1 MSIGVMLFEQPART
15 SNKYEMWTRVPDA
28 EVTVVSDREGWGAQ
42 RTVVCDVA
50 RLPLLGGVEG
60 WTAAPALLRG
70 VRRLDP
76 SGIDVV
82 ASHELYSFTTAQAAA
97 FARRHGLPHVVH
109 VSETMPDNPVYR
121 IPPYS
126 VITKRSLRSV
136 TWLVC
141 TTERAR
147 QHARVLG
154 FDPERTTVVHS
165 GIDTEFFHPAARLT
179 PDPEV
184 LFIGMLRANRGAD
197 KGVRELVAASDLL
210 SARGVGHRLRMVGQG
225 HLREELDE
233 CARSRPSLEL
243 LGRVPREQIA
253 DLLRSARVL
262 VLGSKRTWKWEEQFG
277 FVLAEAMASGLAV
290 VATTCG
296 SIPEIVAPWNPL
308 VAEGDP
314 DALADGI
321 ARALGPDGDEWG
333 RKNRTWAVEHF
344 ELGAQAERIR
354 GALESAIA
362 QMPRQLPGR

>member
-1 MSIGVMLFEQPART
+1 MSLGVMLFEQPART

-42 RTVVCDVA
+42 RTMVCRVA
-50 RLPLLGGVEG
+50 RLPLIGGVEG

-82 ASHELYSFTTAQAAA
+82 ASHELYSFTTAQASK
-97 FARRHGLPHVVH
+97 FAQRHGLPHVVH

-121 IPPYS
+121 VPPYS
-126 VITKRSLRSV
+126 SITKRSIRSV

-147 QHARVLG
+147 QHACALG
-154 FDPERTTVVHS
+154 FDPSRTTVVHS
-165 GIDTEFFHPAARLT
+165 GIDTEFFRPAERLE
-179 PDPEV
+179 PEPEV

-210 SARGVGHRLRMVGQG
+210 QARGVRHRLRMVGQG

-233 CARSRPSLEL
+233 CARTRPHLEL
-243 LGRVPREQIA
+243 LGRVPRHDIA
-253 DLLRSARVL
+253 DLLRSSRVL
-262 VLGSKRTWKWEEQFG
+262 VLASKRTWKWEEQFG
-277 FVLAEAMASGLAV
+277 FVLAEAMASGLPV

-308 VAEGDP
+308 VPEGDVAALAEGV
-314 DALADGI
+314 
-321 ARALGPDGDEWG
+321 ARALGPDGGEWG
-333 RKNRTWAVEHF
+333 RDNRAWAVDHF
-344 ELGAQAERIR
+344 ELGAQAAKIR
-354 GALESAIA
+354 GALEASIA